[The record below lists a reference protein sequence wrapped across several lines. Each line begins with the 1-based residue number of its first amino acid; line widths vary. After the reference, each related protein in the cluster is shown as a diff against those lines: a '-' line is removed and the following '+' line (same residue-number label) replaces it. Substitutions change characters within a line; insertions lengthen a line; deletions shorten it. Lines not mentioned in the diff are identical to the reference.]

1 MKIKNLI
8 AHIGIL
14 SSMLLMIPVFS
25 SFKSLRGGE
34 GFEVFLNNKVVAQ
47 HFGKELTRQ
56 ASLQLDPAMEKLEL
70 KVIYHHCGQNG
81 KNRQLTIRNEAKQVI
96 HTWKFADSKSAAS
109 PMIVRIDELSEY
121 KKAGKAL
128 RWTLHYTSSELP
140 AGRELAVLE
149 KNNSLAVRK

>member
-1 MKIKNLI
+1 MKIKSFF

-14 SSMLLMIPVFS
+14 CSMLLMIPAFS

-34 GFEVFLNNKVVAQ
+34 GFEVFLNNKPVAE
-47 HFGKELTRQ
+47 HFGKNLTKQ
-56 ASLQLDPAMEKLEL
+56 AILQLDPALDKLEL

-81 KNRQLTIRNEAKQVI
+81 KSRQLTIRNEEKQVV
-96 HTWKFADSKSAAS
+96 HTWRFADGKPDPS
-109 PMIVRIDELSEY
+109 PMTIRLDELPEY

-128 RWTLHYTSSELP
+128 RWTLHYASAEIP

-149 KNNSLAVRK
+149 KNNALAIRK